1 MDEESISFEFKN
13 SKKKKDSKILFNM
26 YNLSDH
32 LSDEE
37 EKVIRVSANLIHNTY
52 TGPNM
57 YIKPKQMTEE
67 TLKELIQNIFELN
80 EE

>member
-1 MDEESISFEFKN
+1 MNKNIIKFPN
-13 SKKKKDSKILFNM
+13 SKRK
-26 YNLSDH
+26 

-57 YIKPKQMTEE
+57 YIKPKEMTEE